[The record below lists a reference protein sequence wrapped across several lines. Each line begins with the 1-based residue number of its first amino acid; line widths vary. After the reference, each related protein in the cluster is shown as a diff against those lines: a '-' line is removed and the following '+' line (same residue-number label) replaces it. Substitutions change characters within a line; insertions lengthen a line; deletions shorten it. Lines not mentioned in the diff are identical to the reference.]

1 MRQQTALGIFPSATA
16 NLNYQNQKKPFF
28 IAMVLAVLMV
38 FSSVSSQAYAQ
49 DNQLIEV
56 KKQPPV
62 WQAVINKLPAL
73 SGVFNKDLRIAV
85 REQLNLPKMSD
96 IQAADPEWLN
106 VNLLPRLQQL
116 DTELKQYIRV
126 SEKKDRYQQLKQ
138 LMPALANIE
147 ERRIITELL
156 TQQGVRIM
164 PLRNERLLR
173 IIDKR
178 IEQLAD
184 SMIFNMKALVR
195 ERRPY
200 EPDLLKAMAAYGVMF
215 SARPPDFILQYELI
229 PEGLNAEG
237 EWVYQT
243 QIALLNKLQ
252 FPVVSLNET
261 VISEAQDEQQAEQKT
276 VWVMAKL
283 VTMHLKEYLVSH
295 AFDHNNS

>member
-1 MRQQTALGIFPSATA
+1 MALEPFPSASA
-16 NLNYQNQKKPFF
+16 NSHNQNKKNP
-28 IAMVLAVLMV
+28 V
-38 FSSVSSQAYAQ
+38 FVGLLLTVFAILFTGLVTSLFSPAYADAVTQ
-49 DNQLIEV
+49 NKV

-62 WQAVINKLPAL
+62 WQAVIGNLPAL
-73 SGVFNKDLRIAV
+73 SGVFNKDLRITV
-85 REQLNLPKMSD
+85 REQLQLPKMTE
-96 IQAADPEWLN
+96 IQAADPEWLST
-106 VNLLPRLQQL
+106 NLMPRLQQL
-116 DTELKQYIRV
+116 DAELKQYIRV
-126 SEKKDRYQQLKQ
+126 SEKKDRFQQLKQ

-147 ERRIITELL
+147 ERKILTALL
-156 TQQGVRIM
+156 KQQGVRVM

-215 SARPPDFILQYELI
+215 SARPPDFILQYELT
-229 PEGLNAEG
+229 PEGINAEG

-252 FPVVSLNET
+252 VPVVTVNES

-283 VTMHLKEYLVSH
+283 VTMRLKDYLVDSI
-295 AFDHNNS
+295 NQSK